1 MSEADFC
8 KFNRCLS
15 TQLTPVGTFYPSC
28 REHILQTSPG
38 KNDNLPSVTA
48 TSTAIGSGS
57 IELLLVLQSRPPI
70 TALYV
75 ISVRRSGILPIG
87 NFSSLN
93 PASFRLHLSIPS
105 IIVRREKILSWFTH
119 CDVNHGSISKQVY
132 RPDWNCSDL
141 FSPVYSNP
149 VKFQTRAGICQ

>member
-1 MSEADFC
+1 MGEADFC

-15 TQLTPVGTFYPSC
+15 TQLTPVGTFYS
-28 REHILQTSPG
+28 LLSGAYLTDLPG

-57 IELLLVLQSRPPI
+57 IGDCSRLQSRPPI

-87 NFSSLN
+87 NFLSLN
-93 PASFRLHLSIPS
+93 PAYFRFHL
-105 IIVRREKILSWFTH
+105 T
-119 CDVNHGSISKQVY
+119 VNTLALG
-132 RPDWNCSDL
+132 
-141 FSPVYSNP
+141 
-149 VKFQTRAGICQ
+149 

>member
-1 MSEADFC
+1 MVISHFIGTMGEADFR

-15 TQLTPVGTFYPSC
+15 TQLTPVGTFYS
-28 REHILQTSPG
+28 LLSGAYLTDLPG

-57 IELLLVLQSRPPI
+57 IGLLLVVQSRPPI

-87 NFSSLN
+87 NFLSLN
-93 PASFRLHLSIPS
+93 PAYFRFHL
-105 IIVRREKILSWFTH
+105 T
-119 CDVNHGSISKQVY
+119 VNTLALG
-132 RPDWNCSDL
+132 
-141 FSPVYSNP
+141 
-149 VKFQTRAGICQ
+149 

>member
-1 MSEADFC
+1 MVISHFLGTMSEADFC

-15 TQLTPVGTFYPSC
+15 ARLTPVGTFYPSC

-57 IELLLVLQSRPPI
+57 IGLLLVVQSRPPI

-93 PASFRLHLSIPS
+93 PASFRLHLTMDA
-105 IIVRREKILSWFTH
+105 LAF
-119 CDVNHGSISKQVY
+119 G
-132 RPDWNCSDL
+132 
-141 FSPVYSNP
+141 
-149 VKFQTRAGICQ
+149 

>member
-1 MSEADFC
+1 MVISHFIGTMGEADFC

-15 TQLTPVGTFYPSC
+15 TRITPVGNFFLYPSC

-57 IELLLVLQSRPPI
+57 IGLLLVLQSRPPI

-93 PASFRLHLSIPS
+93 PASFRFHL
-105 IIVRREKILSWFTH
+105 T
-119 CDVNHGSISKQVY
+119 VNTLAFG
-132 RPDWNCSDL
+132 
-141 FSPVYSNP
+141 
-149 VKFQTRAGICQ
+149 